1 MNVIRDP
8 IHGSIAVSPAERA
21 VVESRAVQRLRHI
34 KQLGFAEQAFPGAT
48 HTRFAHALGA
58 MEMASRL
65 FDAICPIGGALPPE
79 VRLRFRQIVRL
90 ALLLHDVGHPPVSHA
105 GEAAMPVRADLALP
119 CFTPEENARRAT
131 HEDYTLKLLLDSPLR
146 AVIDEHFSAGGI
158 RPEAIAHL
166 MCGRFPEMSASFV
179 VGGVDYW
186 PVLSQIVSGELDA
199 DRMDYLQRDA
209 YFAGV
214 TYGRFDQGWLL
225 DNLTHHI
232 VDDRA
237 YMALHH
243 RAVFAFEDFLLG
255 RFHMFIS
262 VYHHHVP
269 VGFETMLVR
278 YFDEDEFKLPADP
291 EAYLGVDDI
300 TLWTALRSS
309 KSPWAKRIARRD
321 GFRRVIEVD
330 GDQGVIVAVCDALHA
345 AGIGHF
351 VSEDH
356 RILSKY
362 SVRTRAEKPIYMVH
376 RSLDQAVPLDRY
388 AQVYARYAQTTP
400 RQRVYCAPEHHAD
413 AIAVVAAV
421 APDAS
426 IASVGLS

>member
-21 VVESRAVQRLRHI
+21 VVESRAVQRLRHV

-48 HTRFAHALGA
+48 HTRFGHALGA
-58 MEMASRL
+58 MEVAGRL
-65 FDAICPIGGALPPE
+65 FDAICPPEGPLPAE

-105 GEAAMPVRADLALP
+105 GEAAMPLRGDLGLACFSAD
-119 CFTPEENARRAT
+119 ENARRAT
-131 HEDYTLKLLLDSPLR
+131 HEDFTLKLLLDSPLR
-146 AVIDEHFSAGGI
+146 KTIETHFAVRGI
-158 RPEAIAHL
+158 TPEAIAHL
-166 MCGRFPEMSASFV
+166 MCGRFAQAAAGFV
-179 VGGVDYW
+179 VDGVDYW
-186 PVLSQIVSGELDA
+186 PVLSQMVSGELDA

-232 VDDRA
+232 NDDRA

-255 RFHMFIS
+255 RYHMFIS

-278 YFDEDEFKLPADP
+278 YFEDDAVRLPADP
-291 EAYLGVDDI
+291 EAYVGVDDVA
-300 TLWTALRSS
+300 LWSALRASS
-309 KSPWAKRIARRD
+309 SPWARRIARRE

-330 GDQGVIVAVCDALHA
+330 GDARVITAVREALEV
-345 AGIGHF
+345 AGIEHF

-356 RILSKY
+356 GILSKY
-362 SVRTRAEKPIYMVH
+362 SVRSRAEKPIYMVH

-388 AQVYARYAQTTP
+388 AKVYDRYAQTIP
-400 RQRVYCAPEHHAD
+400 RQRVYCAPERHAD
-413 AIAVVAAV
+413 ARKVVAKV

-426 IASVGLS
+426 VAVVEPA